1 MAERTNQRDAA
12 GKMLLADV
20 YQGRNM
26 QGIERGQIKKLLVL
40 EALPKPVNFSGGM
53 DLTSWLGT
61 FMLERVLGVV
71 PVEEDGS
78 AYFEV
83 PAGRTVLFVALDEK
97 DMSVKRMQSFTNVQ
111 PGEVLGCVGCH
122 ENRVETPRPIQA
134 NNLTA
139 LRRPAS
145 KIKSF
150 EPLPDVID
158 FRRHVQPILNKH
170 CVACHNYKDRKGRV
184 VLTEDLGITWSL
196 SYYMLLANR
205 QVADGRNGYG
215 NQNPRSI
222 GSSASRL
229 MQKLEGSHNDVT
241 VTPDEW
247 RTVWMWIESGAPY
260 AGTYAALRNG
270 AEQVRQGAAMGA
282 FHSPV
287 LNTACGQC
295 HGPGN
300 KAAAIPYGISDEE
313 QNKLKRERNLA
324 PHERIVADED
334 CRFSAHVLLNVS
346 RPECSPMLL
355 AGLPESAGGWATCE
369 HQFTGKDD
377 PEYQTLLATI
387 RNGKEQMDKVARFGT
402 EAFKPNRQYV
412 REMKRFG
419 VLPAQFDPDRD
430 PIDVFRTDQDYWKL
444 FWCRPSRENKWAY
457 LEY

>member
-1 MAERTNQRDAA
+1 
-12 GKMLLADV
+12 
-20 YQGRNM
+20 
-26 QGIERGQIKKLLVL
+26 
-40 EALPKPVNFSGGM
+40 
-53 DLTSWLGT
+53 
-61 FMLERVLGVV
+61 MLERVLGVV

-83 PAGRTVLFVALDEK
+83 PAGRTVLFVALDEN

-122 ENRVETPRPIQA
+122 ENRVKTPRPIQA
-134 NNLTA
+134 NNLMA

-158 FRRHVQPILNKH
+158 YRRHVQPILNKH
-170 CVACHNYKDRKGRV
+170 CVTCHNYKDRKGRV
-184 VLTEDLGITWSL
+184 VLTYDLGITWSL
-196 SYYMLLANR
+196 SYYMLLAKR

-215 NQNPRSI
+215 NQNPRTI

-229 MQKLEGSHNDVT
+229 MQKLDGSHNDVT

-270 AEQVRQGAAMGA
+270 PEQVRQGAAMGA

-300 KAAAIPYGISDEE
+300 KAPAIPYGISDEE
-313 QNKLKRERNLA
+313 RNKLQRERNLA
-324 PHERIVADED
+324 PHERIVRDED

-355 AGLPESAGGWATCE
+355 AGLPESAGGWGTCE
-369 HQFTGKDD
+369 HRFTGKDD
-377 PEYQTLLATI
+377 PEYQAILAAI

-402 EAFKPNRQYV
+402 ETFKPNRQYV

-430 PIDVFRTDQDYWKL
+430 SIDVFRTDQEYWKL
-444 FWCRPSRENKWAY
+444 FWCRPNRENKWAY
-457 LEY
+457 LE